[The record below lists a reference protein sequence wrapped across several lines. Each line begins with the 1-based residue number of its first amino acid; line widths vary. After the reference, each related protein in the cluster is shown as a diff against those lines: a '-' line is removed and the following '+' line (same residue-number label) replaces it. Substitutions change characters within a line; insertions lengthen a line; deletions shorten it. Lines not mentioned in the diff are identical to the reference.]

1 MYKDK
6 NKFLEYQRKRRQKRI
21 NYLRQIRKNG
31 CCAFCGWKEHPE
43 ILNFHYLDP
52 SSKEFGFSGS
62 EIGNVKLEKL
72 QQEIDKCILLCPNCH
87 TWLHFQENA
96 KIAA

>member
-1 MYKDK
+1 MRKDRESR
-6 NKFLEYQRKRRQKRI
+6 NEYQCNRRQERI

-43 ILNFHYLDP
+43 ILNFYHIDP
-52 SSKEFGFSGS
+52 SIKEFGFSGS
-62 EIGNVKLEKL
+62 EIGNMKFEKL

-87 TWLHFQENA
+87 TMVTFLG
-96 KIAA
+96 KR